1 MMVSIT
7 DRSERIVVFAIFGL
21 AAALRI
27 AAAIVLPDQSHALV
41 DAIAYR
47 DSAAQLLKSWHM
59 VNLFQMPLY
68 PFLIAIPGHSLGQL
82 GADIAL
88 AVMLVWLVYA
98 LAKMV
103 HHRWPFLSRGYLT
116 ILYYSPAADLRS

>member
-21 AAALRI
+21 AAAQRI

-59 VNLFQMPLY
+59 VNLFHMPLY
-68 PFLIAIPGHSLGQL
+68 PFLIAITGPSLGQL

-88 AVMLVWLVYA
+88 AVMLV
-98 LAKMV
+98 
-103 HHRWPFLSRGYLT
+103 
-116 ILYYSPAADLRS
+116 

>member
-7 DRSERIVVFAIFGL
+7 DRSERIVVFAILGL

-68 PFLIAIPGHSLGQL
+68 PFLIAITGPSLGQL

-88 AVMLVWLVYA
+88 AVMSVWLVYA
-98 LAKMV
+98 LPKMV
-103 HHRWPFLSRGYLT
+103 HHRWPFLSRGHLT
-116 ILYYSPAADLRS
+116 ILYYSPAADWRS

>member
-1 MMVSIT
+1 MVSIT

-68 PFLIAIPGHSLGQL
+68 PFLIAITGPSLGQL

-116 ILYYSPAADLRS
+116 LLYYSPAADLRS